1 MSLQKCKSKQRNIT
15 AYLLEWPKSGTLT
28 TSNADE
34 LMKQQKLIISLL
46 VFSLIVQLVKNPPS
60 MRETLVQFLD
70 WEDPLEKGKATYSSI
85 LDWRIPWTVHGI
97 AKSWTRLSDFHF
109 HLMVEMQNG
118 PVTLEDSLVVWWYLI
133 ILRHMF
139 IIQSSTHTPYY

>member
-1 MSLQKCKSKQRNIT
+1 MKRCFPSYVITEMQIKTTKYHCIPIRMAKIWNTDNI
-15 AYLLEWPKSGTLT
+15 
-28 TSNADE
+28 NADE

-70 WEDPLEKGKATYSSI
+70 WEDPQEKGKATYSSI

-97 AKSWTRLSDFHF
+97 AELDTTEWLSLSFDGGNAEWSSNFGRQF
-109 HLMVEMQNG
+109 G
-118 PVTLEDSLVVWWYLI
+118 CLVV
-133 ILRHMF
+133 
-139 IIQSSTHTPYY
+139 PYNT